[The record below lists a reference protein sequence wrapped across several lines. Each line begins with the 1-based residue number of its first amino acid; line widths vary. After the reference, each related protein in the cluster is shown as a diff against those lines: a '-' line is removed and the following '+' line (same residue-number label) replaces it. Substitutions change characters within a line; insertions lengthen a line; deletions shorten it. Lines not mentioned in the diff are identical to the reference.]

1 MSISA
6 VIPFRATG
14 GREHLLEVVT
24 SHLSDFVDELIVCDD
39 EGEVFSRASSINLG
53 AKQADGDVLLICDAD
68 LVVPLDQLE
77 AAAALAEDGMVVP
90 FSHIVN
96 LTREQTAAVVRGADV
111 EAQRGRPTLAGDG
124 GACLIDCITFD
135 TVGGYDPRFRGWGH
149 EASAFVAAVDTLVDP
164 VRRTEGLAY
173 HLDHPADRN
182 RPSANEALGARYAN
196 ARGDLVGMRLLAAG
210 EDDE

>member
-24 SHLSDFVDELIVCDD
+24 SHLSNFVDELIVCDD
-39 EGEVFSRASSINLG
+39 EGEVFSRAASINLG
-53 AKQADGDVLLICDAD
+53 AKQAEGDVLLICDAD
-68 LVVPLDQLE
+68 LIVPLDQLE
-77 AAAALAEDGMVVP
+77 AASTLAADGMVIP

-96 LTREQTAAVVRGADV
+96 LTREQTAAVVRGAEV
-111 EAQRGRPTLAGDG
+111 EGQRGRQVPAGDG

-135 TVGGYDPRFRGWGH
+135 TVGGFDSRFRGWGH
-149 EASAFVAAVDTLVDP
+149 EAAAFVAAVDTLVDP
-164 VRRTEGLAY
+164 VGRIDGIAY
-173 HLDHPADRN
+173 HLDHPSDRN
-182 RPSANEALGARYAN
+182 RPSFNESLAARYAN
-196 ARGDLVGMRLLAAG
+196 ARGDLVGMRMLAAG